1 MMSIQWCCRGHS
13 DFHDP
18 AAFWSSR
25 RGGLVLSFFEAKY
38 HRKWMNM
45 AYFSGGFVCRVFSP
59 VFPIHFAFFRRCQC
73 LFREVMPPQVQLC
86 HLHVTADDLPRSL
99 AYVVSVLFAPKHAF
113 GFCVKGTYEA
123 RGVIVRS
130 FTPLT
135 QRHFFWIACRTTSH
149 LLALRDAMLQSFLTA
164 VSSVSPLDFHL
175 EHLPLNSIAS
185 HLGVWKGWI
194 YKEFLHRGVISHHS
208 HPSPAA
214 FLWRDLRADCC
225 NFAAGY

>member
-1 MMSIQWCCRGHS
+1 
-13 DFHDP
+13 
-18 AAFWSSR
+18 
-25 RGGLVLSFFEAKY
+25 
-38 HRKWMNM
+38 
-45 AYFSGGFVCRVFSP
+45 
-59 VFPIHFAFFRRCQC
+59 
-73 LFREVMPPQVQLC
+73 
-86 HLHVTADDLPRSL
+86 
-99 AYVVSVLFAPKHAF
+99 
-113 GFCVKGTYEA
+113 
-123 RGVIVRS
+123 
-130 FTPLT
+130 
-135 QRHFFWIACRTTSH
+135 
-149 LLALRDAMLQSFLTA
+149 MLQSFLTA